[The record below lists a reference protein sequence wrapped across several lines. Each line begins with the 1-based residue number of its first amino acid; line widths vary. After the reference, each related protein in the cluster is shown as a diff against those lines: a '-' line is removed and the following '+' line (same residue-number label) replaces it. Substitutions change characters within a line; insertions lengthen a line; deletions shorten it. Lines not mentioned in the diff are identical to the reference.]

1 MGKVTGF
8 LELDRQD
15 RKYRPAADR
24 VRNFKEFFIE
34 LPEQTLQSQASRCM
48 DCGIPFCH
56 DVKGLKGCPVNNQI
70 PDWNDLVYRGEWE
83 NAIADLHSTN
93 NFPEFTG
100 RICPAPCEASCTLNI
115 IDNPVTI
122 KSIECAIVDKA
133 WKNGWIKPQI
143 AEQKTGKKVAVIGS
157 GPAGLAASQQLARV
171 GHEVHLYEKNS
182 KLFHSKKEVE
192 DLYQNISKFALLNG
206 LSIISLKKSE
216 PKPVSGQASQTSNEG
231 NTEQNSSS
239 QNNEGQQ
246 VLYFEIPVEYEIRG
260 NFLSYLKFRRALS
273 KSSKVINYDKEEI
286 TTLTEVQ
293 GQILSKSTISIVG
306 LPNEYE

>member
-1 MGKVTGF
+1 
-8 LELDRQD
+8 
-15 RKYRPAADR
+15 
-24 VRNFKEFFIE
+24 
-34 LPEQTLQSQASRCM
+34 M
-48 DCGIPFCH
+48 DLSNLKNI
-56 DVKGLKGCPVNNQI
+56 DV
-70 PDWNDLVYRGEWE
+70 NDLFNKLKSGGLADKKLLIKFGIGFGAVLIFLIIYYIFVSPK
-83 NAIADLHSTN
+83 IADQEEKIKIMNENSEKIIEFN
-93 NFPEFTG
+93 NNIGKLEKAVKKLKPE
-100 RICPAPCEASCTLNI
+100 
-115 IDNPVTI
+115 
-122 KSIECAIVDKA
+122 
-133 WKNGWIKPQI
+133 
-143 AEQKTGKKVAVIGS
+143 
-157 GPAGLAASQQLARV
+157 
-171 GHEVHLYEKNS
+171 YEKNS

-216 PKPVSGQASQTSNEG
+216 PKPVSGQASQASTEG

-293 GQILSKSTISIVG
+293 GQILSKSIISIVG
-306 LPNEYE
+306 LPNEYK